1 MKKSIL
7 SGLIMAL
14 MLSATACSAGSA
26 SNSQVAVSETM
37 AYDASSQKYDMGTGV
52 MAETD
57 SPSGSSLSS
66 EGTSQVILPEN
77 RKLIRTVSLHL
88 ETDDF
93 DSVLEGITQEV
104 SATEGYVESSDVS
117 GSRLTSSG
125 VPAMRSAY
133 LTVRIPSDSLDS
145 FLAWTEEREHIN
157 IVNRSENVSDVTL
170 QYTDI
175 ESRKKSLE
183 MEQER
188 LWELLEQADSI
199 ESIIALE
206 QRLSEVRYNLESL
219 ESQLRLY
226 DNQVDYSTVTL
237 SIDEVKSYTP
247 ATPPSAWRQ
256 IGTGFSRN
264 LKRLG
269 EGLSAFLITLISAS
283 PLWVPAV
290 LVLCLIVW
298 GMKKLNRKKG
308 QKGDEQRL
316 PKQKKIVK
324 KTNQPSKLSEGAE
337 NSKESDS
344 KE

>member
-133 LTVRIPSDSLDS
+133 L
-145 FLAWTEEREHIN
+145 
-157 IVNRSENVSDVTL
+157 RS
-170 QYTDI
+170 
-175 ESRKKSLE
+175 
-183 MEQER
+183 
-188 LWELLEQADSI
+188 A
-199 ESIIALE
+199 
-206 QRLSEVRYNLESL
+206 
-219 ESQLRLY
+219 
-226 DNQVDYSTVTL
+226 
-237 SIDEVKSYTP
+237 P
-247 ATPPSAWRQ
+247 AT
-256 IGTGFSRN
+256 
-264 LKRLG
+264 
-269 EGLSAFLITLISAS
+269 
-283 PLWVPAV
+283 
-290 LVLCLIVW
+290 
-298 GMKKLNRKKG
+298 
-308 QKGDEQRL
+308 
-316 PKQKKIVK
+316 
-324 KTNQPSKLSEGAE
+324 
-337 NSKESDS
+337 
-344 KE
+344 